1 MSFLGHMFNKVGH
14 KKVSDF
20 FEIRGNYMNK
30 EVLEKIKQK
39 ALNEHIPIIM
49 DDTLEVIEKY
59 LKDNKPKRI
68 LEIGTAVGY
77 SAMCFSEFLADN
89 GIIDTIERDEERIK
103 EAKINIKNVGVQD
116 KINIY
121 EGDAVEILP
130 TLNEKY
136 DMVFIDAA
144 KGKYPFFLKEALRM
158 INTNGIIFA
167 DNILYKG
174 YVMSDYNKHKQRTA
188 VRNLRE
194 YIKEVSENPN
204 LETEILEVG
213 DGLAISKI
221 KRHRN

>member
-1 MSFLGHMFNKVGH
+1 
-14 KKVSDF
+14 
-20 FEIRGNYMNK
+20 MNK
-30 EVLEKIKQK
+30 IELEKIKQK
-39 ALNEHIPIIM
+39 ALQEHIPIIM
-49 DDTLEVIEKY
+49 DDTLEVIEKE
-59 LKDNKPKRI
+59 LKNNPPKRI

-77 SAMCFSEFLADN
+77 SAICFSEFLEQD
-89 GIIDTIERDEERIK
+89 GKIDTIERDEERIK
-103 EAKINIKNVGVQD
+103 EAKINIKNVGVEE

-136 DMVFIDAA
+136 DMIFIDAA
-144 KGKYPFFLKEALRM
+144 KGKYPFFLKESLRM
-158 INTNGIIFA
+158 INENGIIFA

-194 YIKEVSENPN
+194 YIKEVSENPK
-204 LETEILEVG
+204 LETKILEVG

-221 KRHRN
+221 K

>member
-1 MSFLGHMFNKVGH
+1 MKMMEDKINL
-14 KKVSDF
+14 
-20 FEIRGNYMNK
+20 
-30 EVLEKIKQK
+30 IKQK
-39 ALNEHIPIIM
+39 ALEEHIPIIM
-49 DDTLEVIEKY
+49 DDTLEVIGSILEK
-59 LKDNKPKRI
+59 NKPNKI

-77 SAMCFSEFLADN
+77 SAICFSKYLAGN
-89 GIIDTIERDEERIK
+89 GRIDTIERDEERIK
-103 EAKINIKNVGVQD
+103 EAKINIKDMDLEDIIQ
-116 KINIY
+116 IY

-158 INTNGIIFA
+158 LSENGIIFA

-194 YIKEVSENPN
+194 YIKEVTENEN

-213 DGLAISKI
+213 DGLAITKF
-221 KRHRN
+221 K